1 MHVNRSNVLCFSL
14 YLVTLIIV
22 INKMNIDKNIGGM
35 KMTMDEV
42 KEVIQKLRMR
52 VIVMMKYYTH
62 SLDYILITK

>member
-1 MHVNRSNVLCFSL
+1 MRVNRLNVLCFFL

-42 KEVIQKLRMR
+42 KEVIQKVRGGYL
-52 VIVMMKYYTH
+52 
-62 SLDYILITK
+62 